1 VEVHSEWQLI
11 KSLDCDQ
18 ISRECGLRSVKTS
31 CISEMRGSY
40 ANIIFKFVKEVLL
53 GVVVVTFVNCQGV
66 EVRGA
71 VEIAVAKTV
80 SVLWVLV

>member
-1 VEVHSEWQLI
+1 
-11 KSLDCDQ
+11 
-18 ISRECGLRSVKTS
+18 
-31 CISEMRGSY
+31 MRGSY